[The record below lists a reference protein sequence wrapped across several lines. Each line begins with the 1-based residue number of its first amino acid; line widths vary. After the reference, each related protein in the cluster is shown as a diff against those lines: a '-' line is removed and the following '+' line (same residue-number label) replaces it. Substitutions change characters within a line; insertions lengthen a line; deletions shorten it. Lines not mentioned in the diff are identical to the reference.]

1 MIQLLKT
8 AIVFAVMIVLIRLKL
23 RIGYVLLAGALILG
37 FLFGMPPAKIAMTA
51 LSAAVEPR
59 TLNLV
64 AVVLLITILG
74 AVLRH
79 IENLKR
85 LIVAMEGLLPDA
97 RLVAAS
103 AAAFVGLLPMP
114 GGAML
119 SAPMV
124 EEASARYPL
133 TGAQKTAINHWFRHV
148 WEYIFPLYP
157 GIILTVAI
165 LGISINELVL
175 ANFPLTLAAILAG
188 LLFYLRPL
196 TTSPPSPSPEHPAGA
211 TSSPPPEAALRTASR
226 SGARVRTHLKSL
238 LIAVWPVVLVI
249 VATLAF
255 GVPLVL
261 SLIGTLAVLI
271 AVMRIPWRDL
281 WKIVVASV
289 TLELVLLIVGVMVF
303 KTMIEESGAVTVI
316 PEFLVS
322 LGISPLIV
330 LFAVPFIVG
339 ILTGITVA
347 YVGIA
352 FPILM
357 HLIAPNGVNLTY
369 TMLAYAGGFM
379 GVMASPVHLCLV
391 LTKDYFGANL
401 GRVYRLLIPAVLFVT
416 AVAALLVLSGW
427 PPQAF
432 YRSR

>member
-1 MIQLLKT
+1 VIQLLKT
-8 AIVFAVMIVLIRLKL
+8 GIVFAVMIVLIRLKL

-37 FLFGMPPAKIAMTA
+37 FLFGVRPAKIALTA

-74 AVLRH
+74 ALLRH

-85 LIVAMEGLLPDA
+85 LIVAMEGLLRDA
-97 RLVAAS
+97 RLVAAA

-133 TGAQKTAINHWFRHV
+133 TGAQKTAINHWFRHI

-188 LLFYLRPL
+188 LLFYLRPIAA
-196 TTSPPSPSPEHPAGA
+196 SHPSPEAA
-211 TSSPPPEAALRTASR
+211 TAPTTASG
-226 SGARVRTHLKSL
+226 SAVRLTTHLKSL

-255 GVPLVL
+255 GVPLIL
-261 SLIGTLAVLI
+261 SLVGTLAVLVAI
-271 AVMRIPWRDL
+271 KRIPWRDL

-289 TLELVLLIVGVMVF
+289 TLELVILIVGVMVF
-303 KTMIEESGAVTVI
+303 KAMIEESGAVMVI

-322 LGISPLIV
+322 LGISPLVV
-330 LFAVPFIVG
+330 LFTVPFIVG
-339 ILTGITVA
+339 ILAGLTVA

-357 HLIAPNGVNLTY
+357 HLIAPNGVNLTH

-379 GVMASPVHLCLV
+379 GVMASPVHLCLI

-416 AVAALLVLSGW
+416 VIVVLLVLSGW
-427 PPQAF
+427 PP
-432 YRSR
+432 